1 MDLLMR
7 NALTLKC
14 ISKKFP
20 AFVYS
25 THLVVCLQ
33 QRLPGR
39 LLKPHVSAIH
49 RLFLSQRSYLFE
61 VKIPALVYS
70 NFNCSC
76 STLVSRRYNTI

>member
-33 QRLPGR
+33 QRLPGER
-39 LLKPHVSAIH
+39 LLKPHVAKCHTHADCSYH
-49 RLFLSQRSYLFE
+49 RDPICL
-61 VKIPALVYS
+61 K
-70 NFNCSC
+70 
-76 STLVSRRYNTI
+76 